1 MYVEFSV
8 SHCGFMSMLN
18 WMYPLPDICNIIV
31 LDSRTRLLDAFSSD
45 VDSFTVAVQQ
55 RPGKPA
61 RS

>member
-8 SHCGFMSMLN
+8 SDCGFMSMLN
-18 WMYPLPDICNIIV
+18 WMYPLPDICNIV
-31 LDSRTRLLDAFSSD
+31 LDSRTCLLDAFSSD